1 MGKVSL
7 FGILSLFASMV
18 LFAFELIGK
27 LMGNNE
33 WQNISI
39 MSIMGEE
46 KVAWI
51 SNIDFDLAQRFLNLM
66 FKESLYLPLFI
77 IAVILLIISGFAKK

>member
-27 LMGNNE
+27 VMNNNSWQDISLLSLIGKDKGE
-33 WQNISI
+33 WIAN
-39 MSIMGEE
+39 
-46 KVAWI
+46 V
-51 SNIDFDLAQRFLNLM
+51 DFDLAQRFFNLI
-66 FKESLYLPLFI
+66 FNDSLYIPLFI
-77 IAVILLIISGFAKK
+77 LSVILLIISGFAKK